1 MSDFEVP
8 RITGIWVMNGE
19 RLAVSGDKFNR
30 TRIARILRIII

>member
-19 RLAVSGDKFNR
+19 RGAVSGSLISR
-30 TRIARILRIII
+30 TQLYEW